1 MSAAGEI
8 SAAPAA
14 TGPGLRTRIA
24 AIAIVLALAGMAAY
38 AVFGGPTTV
47 SVQGPAKVTPSRTA
61 PAEEQAE
68 PEGEGRG
75 GERGD

>member
-8 SAAPAA
+8 SAMPVAA
-14 TGPGLRTRIA
+14 GPGLRTRIA
-24 AIAIVLALAGMAAY
+24 AIVVVLALAGLAAY

-47 SVQGPAKVTPSRTA
+47 SIQGPVKVAPSRTA
-61 PAEEQAE
+61 PSEGQAE